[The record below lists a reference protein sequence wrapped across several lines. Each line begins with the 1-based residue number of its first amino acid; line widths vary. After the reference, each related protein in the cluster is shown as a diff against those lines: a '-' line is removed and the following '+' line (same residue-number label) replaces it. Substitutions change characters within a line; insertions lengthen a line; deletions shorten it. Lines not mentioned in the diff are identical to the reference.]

1 MVWLCRISPR
11 GAVVFHPQIGFPA
24 LSVTGVQAVPTPL
37 FCQVKLSY
45 TSDRLKL
52 FPRLGVDTMGMA
64 KFVLRFPIFTVSNC
78 PASKGRNGGS
88 PVVCANDDDAN
99 RQKADQSIVR
109 RMIPPTGE
117 QNWRRSGP
125 Y

>member
-1 MVWLCRISPR
+1 MEWLCRVSPR
-11 GAVVFHPQIGFPA
+11 GAVVFHPQIGFPTR
-24 LSVTGVQAVPTPL
+24 SVTGVQAVTF

-45 TSDRLKL
+45 TSERLKL

-64 KFVLRFPIFTVSNC
+64 KFVLRFPIFTASNW
-78 PASKGRNGGS
+78 PASTGRNGGT
-88 PVVCANDDDAN
+88 PVVCANEDDAN
-99 RQKADQSIVR
+99 RQITDESSAR

-117 QNWRRSGP
+117 QNWRRSGL